1 MFLGPEA
8 LREVIENAELYPIKG
23 LFRFS
28 DYFDEVDAYYH
39 RSLGFEFGV
48 STGWMGLNELYNV
61 NILLVLFPVHLFK
74 FLRFCY
80 YACSKDDYIY

>member
-48 STGWMGLNELYNV
+48 STGWMALNELYNV
-61 NILLVLFPVHLFK
+61 NILLVPFPFHLFK
-74 FLRFCY
+74 FLRFCC
-80 YACSKDDYIY
+80 YACSKDNYIY

>member
-39 RSLGFEFGV
+39 CSLGFEFGV
-48 STGWMGLNELYNV
+48 STGWMALNELYNV
-61 NILLVLFPVHLFK
+61 NILLVLFPFHLFK
-74 FLRFCY
+74 FLRFGC
-80 YACSKDDYIY
+80 YACSKDNYIY